1 MMRRGML
8 LLLLAPLMA
17 LPTSV
22 GAYSLPIPGVVAV
35 PLSMAASGFGG
46 RRAAHR
52 TRQHRKAAHVRRH
65 RHVAERPTRP
75 RRAETTGVGMPANQ
89 GIAPEPSGNAQAT
102 ATPQDGVA
110 PRSEPSAWAGSQYW
124 PSAADDLFAYAL
136 RPAGTGQRFWSHSA
150 RDLAEAIFLGP
161 DAKASSGQACDPR
174 SDDGGWRDALTQA
187 VQPTDA
193 QRAAFEEVQSAL
205 AGARK
210 DIDRACP
217 TAGAAATPTGRLD
230 AMTDRIWAMRQGSI
244 VVRAPVKNFITTLTD
259 EQRSRLAEGGAE
271 ASAACADP
279 ASAMVAWP
287 SEEIERHV
295 RPTDAQ
301 RESLQAL
308 QMTIQGMGQ
317 FLMASC
323 PKEPPATPL
332 QRLGAAE
339 KRLNAL
345 LYAAR
350 VTSPALHGFYDSLS
364 PEQKAAFDSL
374 KAQPLPPGAPAMAHG
389 MR

>member
-8 LLLLAPLMA
+8 LLLLAPLVA

-22 GAYSLPIPGVVAV
+22 GAYSIPIPGVVAV
-35 PLSMAASGFGG
+35 PLNMAASGFGG
-46 RRAAHR
+46 RRAVHR
-52 TRQHRKAAHVRRH
+52 TRHHRKTAHVRRH
-65 RHVAERPTRP
+65 GHFVERPARP
-75 RRAETTGVGMPANQ
+75 RRTETTGIGTPANQ
-89 GIAPEPSGNAQAT
+89 GVLPEPGGNAQAN

-110 PRSEPSAWAGSQYW
+110 PRSEPSTWAGSQYW

-136 RPAGTGQRFWSHSA
+136 RPAGTGERFWSHGA
-150 RDLAEAIFLGP
+150 RDLAETIFLGP
-161 DAKASSGQACDPR
+161 DAKASSGHTCGPR

-187 VQPTDA
+187 VQHTDA

-210 DIDRACP
+210 DIDRTCP
-217 TAGAAATPTGRLD
+217 TAEAAATPTGRLD
-230 AMTDRIWAMRQGSI
+230 AMTDRIWAMRQASI
-244 VVRAPVKNFITTLTD
+244 VVRASVAKLFKTLSD
-259 EQRSRLAEGGAE
+259 EQRARLAEGGVE
-271 ASAACADP
+271 AGAACADP
-279 ASAMVAWP
+279 ASAMLAWP
-287 SEEIERHV
+287 SEEIERRV

-308 QMTIQGMGQ
+308 QMTIEGMGQ

-350 VTSPALHGFYDSLS
+350 VTSPALHGFYDSLE
-364 PEQKAAFDSL
+364 PEQKTAFDSL
-374 KAQPLPPGAPAMAHG
+374 KIQPLPPGAPAMAHG